1 MTATPDVTAAVVDRI
16 RQFVKKD
23 VLPVAREMELAD
35 EYPEDL
41 VEAMAG
47 LGLFGAIIPEE
58 YGGIGLN
65 VSTYAA
71 VIEELSAGW
80 MSLSGVINSHL
91 MMAYL
96 VLLHGS
102 DEQRRQYLP
111 RMAEGDL
118 RGGLALT
125 EPDAGSDAQ
134 AIKTAAVRDGDD
146 YVVNGSKMFV
156 TNGVRGNMFALLTK
170 TDFDALPPHRGTT
183 LFLAEKGP
191 GFEVG
196 RKLHKLG
203 YRGVDTTEFTFNE
216 YHIPADRRIGE
227 EGSGFKYV
235 MSGLEVGR
243 INVAARAV
251 GLSRAAFEDSIRY
264 AQQRETFGKPI
275 SEHQAIQFKLAD
287 MGTKIQAARL
297 LVQSAAEKKDRGE
310 RCDLEAGMAKL
321 FATEAC
327 QEITLEAI
335 RIHGGYGYTS
345 ELSVERYYRDAPLLV
360 VGEGTNEIQRL
371 VIARQLLQ
379 AYAV

>member
-1 MTATPDVTAAVVDRI
+1 MTSDSDAAGAVVDRI
-16 RQFVKKD
+16 RQFVKRD
-23 VLPVAREMELAD
+23 VLPVARELELAD
-35 EYPEDL
+35 QYPYDL
-41 VEAMAG
+41 VETMAG

-58 YGGIGLN
+58 YGGIGLT

-71 VIEELSAGW
+71 IVEELSAGW

-102 DEQRRQYLP
+102 DDQRNEYLP
-111 RMAEGDL
+111 RMARGDL

-134 AIKTAAVRDGDD
+134 AIKTTAVRDGDD
-146 YVVNGSKMFV
+146 YVVNGNKMFV
-156 TNGVRGNMFALLTK
+156 TNGIRGNMFALMTK
-170 TDFDALPPHRGTT
+170 TDLKSNPPHRGTT
-183 LFLAEKGP
+183 LLLAEKGP

-203 YRGVDTTEFTFNE
+203 YRGVDTTEFTFND
-216 YHIPADRRIGE
+216 YRVPVDRRIGD

-264 AQQRETFGKPI
+264 AQQRKTFGKPI
-275 SEHQAIQFKLAD
+275 AEHQAIQFKLAD

-297 LVQSAAEKKDRGE
+297 MVQNAAEKKDRGE

-327 QEITLEAI
+327 QEITLEAV
-335 RIHGGYGYTS
+335 RIHGGYGYVD
-345 ELSVERYYRDAPLLV
+345 ELPIERYYRDAPLLI